1 MSKATSTPN
10 AGYDR
15 TEPKMS
21 AVALWGLAIIVAL
34 VGVIVVVQSYF
45 DQVHERQVYRRVLD
59 PVAES
64 LIDVRSREVRRLH
77 SYQYVDDPPGT
88 VRLPIDRAMEL
99 IAAEYAED
107 RLPYSTNPTPVK
119 AEPEAPETVAT
130 AGSDVGAPAP

>member
-1 MSKATSTPN
+1 MSTPISTPN

-34 VGVIVVVQSYF
+34 VAVIFVVQSYF
-45 DQVHERQVYRRVLD
+45 DQVYERQVYRRVLD

-64 LIDVRSREVRRLH
+64 LIDVRARAVRRLY

-99 IAAEYAED
+99 IAAEYAEG
-107 RLPYSTNPTPVK
+107 RLRYPTRPTPLK
-119 AEPEAPETVAT
+119 AEPEPAESVA
-130 AGSDVGAPAP
+130 AAVDREVMPGQ

>member
-1 MSKATSTPN
+1 MSQATSTPN

-99 IAAEYAED
+99 IAAEYAEG
-107 RLPYSTNPTPVK
+107 RLPYSTDPTAVK
-119 AEPEAPETVAT
+119 TDPEAAESVA
-130 AGSDVGAPAP
+130 AAADGGGKPR

>member
-1 MSKATSTPN
+1 MSTTTSTEN

-21 AVALWGLAIIVAL
+21 AIALWGLAIIVAL

-99 IAAEYAED
+99 IAAEYAEG
-107 RLPYSTNPTPVK
+107 RLPYSTDPTPVK
-119 AEPEAPETVAT
+119 TEPEATESVA
-130 AGSDVGAPAP
+130 AAADGEGKPR